1 MEVVKYSIFVC
12 GVIGVT
18 LGIMIGFVFWVL
30 NSNLRD
36 YVNIWSAILLAFIV
50 FMIILFYF
58 GGKDRIRD
66 EKRMIE

>member
-1 MEVVKYSIFVC
+1 MEVVKYSIFVG